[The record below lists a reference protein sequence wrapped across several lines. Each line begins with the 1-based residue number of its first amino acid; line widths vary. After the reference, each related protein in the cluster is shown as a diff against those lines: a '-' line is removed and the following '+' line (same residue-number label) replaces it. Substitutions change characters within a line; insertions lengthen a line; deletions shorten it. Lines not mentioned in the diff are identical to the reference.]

1 MSAPQGRGDILIVDD
16 TPANLQLLSGMLKER
31 GYRAR
36 AVPSGKLALQAAAAE
51 PPDLIL
57 LDITMPDMDGYQV
70 CTRLKAD
77 PKLAHIPVIFLSALT
92 ETLDKVKAFSA
103 GGVDYVAK
111 PFQFE
116 EVEARVEAHLRLER
130 QRRELEQAYR
140 TQRELEQA
148 RDGLVHMIVHDLRSP
163 LTGMQG
169 FLELLAMD
177 ADQFNEEQRD
187 YVTNALEST
196 RRLVSQVAS
205 LLDVHRFEAGELK
218 LDRAPQQLG
227 NVVDRALA
235 ALGSL
240 TKDRVIR
247 KEGVIAEP
255 VSCDGGLVERV
266 IMNLVANAL
275 RHTPQAGTITVAVT
289 GSNGTARV
297 EVRDTGAGIKPEYH
311 ARIFEKFGQVEARR
325 DRQRG
330 GTGLGLTFCR
340 LAVEAHGGTIG
351 VESSEGQGSTF
362 WFTLPQ
368 TAPAA
373 AHTA

>member
-1 MSAPQGRGDILIVDD
+1 MPEIILIVDD

-57 LDITMPDMDGYQV
+57 LDITMPDMDGYEV

-177 ADQFNEEQRD
+177 ADQFNEEQRE
-187 YVTNALEST
+187 YVTNALDST

-289 GSNGTARV
+289 GSDGTARV
-297 EVRDTGAGIKPEYH
+297 EVRDTGAGISKEYH

-351 VESSEGQGSTF
+351 VESTEGQGSTF

-368 TAPAA
+368 AAPAA
-373 AHTA
+373 ASTA